1 MFCLCRK
8 YDWPY
13 HSCVRVDQLAGL
25 SQMQSYVFDDVLETP
40 FSVFYPEA
48 ASGCMLRCRG
58 EEAQTAGLRAPPFH
72 YPDSTVGYVIP
83 TKQDTTDFGRIGTEA
98 GLNASWGTRFPFCGV
113 SFLTSFGMLAFL
125 GTLQGVRAIRCH
137 ANPII

>member
-48 ASGCMLRCRG
+48 ASGCMLRCR
-58 EEAQTAGLRAPPFH
+58 EDEAEIVYLRRQSFL
-72 YPDSTVGYVIP
+72 YYSTVGCKTP
-83 TKQDTTDFGRIGTEA
+83 TKHDISSIGRIGTEE
-98 GLNASWGTRFPFCGV
+98 GECKL
-113 SFLTSFGMLAFL
+113 
-125 GTLQGVRAIRCH
+125 
-137 ANPII
+137 